1 MACNFVK
8 KPGNVY
14 YLYRRESGQRYFS
27 LLSPKVRVTA
37 LEELGEEK
45 NNKFLV
51 LGHFWNSEKCT
62 SLLKTLVGPCPFGGV
77 LGLSYLLV

>member
-1 MACNFVK
+1 MAKDTSPSC
-8 KPGNVY
+8 
-14 YLYRRESGQRYFS
+14 
-27 LLSPKVRVTA
+27 LLRCAVTA

-62 SLLKTLVGPCPFGGV
+62 SLMKTLVGPCPFGGV
-77 LGLSYLLV
+77 LGLSYRLV